1 MAQLLRL
8 AYYDSGTSQ
17 DLAMLFISFR
27 ATVRYQYFN
36 GLDVTLAIVTS
47 VIRLNHKFIRVQ
59 IKQQHEC
66 ARFWFGSL
74 NQTGAM

>member
-36 GLDVTLAIVTS
+36 GLDVYTGNCYICNKV
-47 VIRLNHKFIRVQ
+47 
-59 IKQQHEC
+59 KQVAYETE
-66 ARFWFGSL
+66 L
-74 NQTGAM
+74 